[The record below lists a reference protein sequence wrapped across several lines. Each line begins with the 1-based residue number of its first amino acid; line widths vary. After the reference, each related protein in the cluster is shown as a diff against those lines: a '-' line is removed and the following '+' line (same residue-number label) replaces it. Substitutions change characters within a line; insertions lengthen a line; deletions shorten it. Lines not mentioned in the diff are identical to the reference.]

1 MERKLVSI
9 QTIDA
14 IEPIVGADN
23 IMKARVMGWDVVV
36 KKDEFVPGAPC
47 VFFEIDS
54 VLPAEP
60 WAEFLRA
67 RGFRV
72 KTARLRGVLSQGLAL
87 PVSILAGEVPAV
99 GTDVRERLGVVKY
112 EPVTTSQDVS
122 GPFPAEVPKT
132 DELRLQSALAVLD
145 ELRGRDFYV
154 TTKLDGMSATYH
166 RAPDGAFVACSRNWA
181 LAKGPSPIWR
191 VAEQLGL
198 PERLPPGF
206 AVQGELCGPGIQ
218 KNRLGLAAPTLFA
231 FSVFEVS
238 AGRFLDHAAMVTW
251 CAELG
256 VATVPVERVVTGD
269 AAATF
274 EHSLESWLEQA
285 RGLYPG
291 TRNRKE
297 GIVVRPLVE
306 TWSPTLGGRLSFK
319 VINNEFLLKDED

>member
-256 VATVPVERVVTGD
+256 VATVPSS
-269 AAATF
+269 A
-274 EHSLESWLEQA
+274 
-285 RGLYPG
+285 
-291 TRNRKE
+291 
-297 GIVVRPLVE
+297 
-306 TWSPTLGGRLSFK
+306 WSPATPPRPSSTASNPGSSRPAACTPARATARRASWCARWSRPGRRRWAVDCRSRSSTTSSC
-319 VINNEFLLKDED
+319 